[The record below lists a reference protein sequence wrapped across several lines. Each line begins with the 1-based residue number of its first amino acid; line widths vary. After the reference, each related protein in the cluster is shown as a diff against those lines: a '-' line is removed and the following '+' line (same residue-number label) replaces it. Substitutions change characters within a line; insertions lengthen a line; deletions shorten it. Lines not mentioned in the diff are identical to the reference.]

1 MARQI
6 NRLTARRVE
15 TVKETGLFS
24 DGGGLYLA
32 VSDSGAKNWRL
43 ILSVNGKRREKS
55 LGSARIVSLADARRK
70 RDEALKLRHE
80 GHDPFALWAEPD
92 RDDVPTFGSV
102 ALDFIASKEAGWR
115 NAKHRQQ
122 WRSTLTTYAARIWE
136 KPVEDVVFGDV
147 LAILKP
153 IWSTKA
159 ETAKRVRG
167 RIERV
172 LDYAKFMNL
181 RRGENPAAWKGN
193 LEHPLPAQQKGP
205 KRHHSAMPYE
215 EAPAFFERLRERNSV
230 SAKALQF
237 TMLTAART
245 GEALGA
251 TWQEIDL
258 NKALWTI
265 PASRMKASKE
275 HQVPLSAAAVN
286 LLKTLKLGRAG
297 EEFVFPGQAG
307 KKPLS
312 NMAMLMLLR
321 RMKVEE
327 FTVHGFRS
335 TFRDWAGDKTDV
347 AREVVE
353 QALAH
358 TFGKVERAY
367 RRGHALEKRRA
378 LMEAWAA
385 FLAENDSSAT
395 RW

>member
-1 MARQI
+1 VARQI
-6 NRLTARRVE
+6 NRLNARRVAAE
-15 TVKETGLFS
+15 KEPRLHA
-24 DGGGLYLA
+24 DGNGLYLA
-32 VSDSGAKNWRL
+32 VSDTGAKSWRL
-43 ILSVNGKRREKS
+43 ILTINGKRRELG
-55 LGSARIVSLADARRK
+55 LGSANVVSLGEARTK
-70 RDEALKLRHE
+70 RDEALKLRQQ
-80 GHDPFALWAEPD
+80 GLDPFEVWRRTGKE
-92 RDDVPTFGSV
+92 DVRTFGSV

-122 WRSTLTTYAARIWE
+122 WRSTLTTYAAPIWE
-136 KPVEDVVFGDV
+136 KPVDEVAFGDV

-181 RRGENPAAWKGN
+181 RMGENPAAWIGN

-205 KRHHSAMPYE
+205 KRHHAAMPYE
-215 EAPAFFERLRERNSV
+215 QAPAFFQSLCEQSSL
-230 SAKALQF
+230 SAKVLKF
-237 TMLTAART
+237 TILTAART

-258 NKALWTI
+258 DKALWTI
-265 PASRMKASKE
+265 PASRMKAGKE
-275 HQVPLSAAAVN
+275 HQVPLSAAAVD
-286 LLKTLKLGRAG
+286 LLKTLKEGREGQALI
-297 EEFVFPGQAG
+297 FPGQSG

-335 TFRDWAGDKTDV
+335 TFRDWAGDRTDF

-353 QALAH
+353 HALAH
-358 TFGKVERAY
+358 MIGSEVERAY
-367 RRGHALEKRRA
+367 RRGHALEKRRE
-378 LMEAWAA
+378 LMEAWAG
-385 FLAENDSSAT
+385 FLAGK
-395 RW
+395 